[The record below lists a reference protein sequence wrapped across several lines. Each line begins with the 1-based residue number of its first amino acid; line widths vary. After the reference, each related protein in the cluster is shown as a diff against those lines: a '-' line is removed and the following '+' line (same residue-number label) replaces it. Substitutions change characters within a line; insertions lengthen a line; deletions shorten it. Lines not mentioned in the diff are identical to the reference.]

1 MIEMSD
7 DVFIGQIT
15 NARKS
20 NNLCL
25 GLTITCQ
32 IIREN
37 AKNITNFTVAIIGT
51 YWHLLLK
58 STYHKSLSMNIFARY
73 TPNFFEYSQKQSFL
87 CNFYVIS
94 QPLYVLSKRSYV
106 VANSLHGTLI

>member
-15 NARKS
+15 SARKS

-37 AKNITNFTVAIIGT
+37 EKNITNLTVSIIGT
-51 YWHLLLK
+51 YYRLFILI
-58 STYHKSLSMNIFARY
+58 SLS
-73 TPNFFEYSQKQSFL
+73 
-87 CNFYVIS
+87 
-94 QPLYVLSKRSYV
+94 
-106 VANSLHGTLI
+106 